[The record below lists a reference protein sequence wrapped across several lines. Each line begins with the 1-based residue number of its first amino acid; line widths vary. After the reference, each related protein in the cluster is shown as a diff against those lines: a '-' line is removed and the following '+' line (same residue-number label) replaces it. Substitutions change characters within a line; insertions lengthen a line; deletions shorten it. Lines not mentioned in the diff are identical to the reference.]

1 MAATFRETA
10 EARVAGNTIPATAG
24 SIINKEQYG
33 IDFLFPGYI
42 VQSATITQSVNE
54 DITQD
59 QKNSIVSRLDLDHI
73 YDATVEVI
81 GGSSEDGTLS
91 SSGGN
96 IEVGDIAYSFAGHNW
111 KVTGVTYNGSFQDKK
126 RYTVTLQRSTNF
138 PAES

>member
-24 SIINKEQYG
+24 SVINKEQYG

-42 VQSATITQSVNE
+42 VQSATLTHSDNE

-59 QKNSIVSRLDLDHI
+59 QNNSIVPRLDLHHI

-81 GGSSEDGTLS
+81 GGSTEDGTLS

-96 IEVGDIAYSFAGHNW
+96 IEVGDIAYNFAGHNW

-126 RYTVTLQRSTNF
+126 RYTVTLRRSTNF
-138 PAES
+138 PAE

>member
-1 MAATFRETA
+1 MAATFRETD

-24 SIINKEQYG
+24 SVINKEQYG

-81 GGSSEDGTLS
+81 GGSTEDGTLS

-96 IEVGDIAYSFAGHNW
+96 IEVGDIAYNFAGHNW
-111 KVTGVTYNGSFQDKK
+111 KVIGITYNGSFQDKK
-126 RYTVTLQRSTNF
+126 RFTVSLQRSSNY
-138 PAES
+138 PPES

>member
-24 SIINKEQYG
+24 SVINKEQYG

-81 GGSSEDGTLS
+81 GGSTEDGTLS
-91 SSGGN
+91 ASGGN
-96 IEVGDIAYSFAGHNW
+96 IEVGDIAYNFAGHNW

>member
-24 SIINKEQYG
+24 SVINKEQYG

-54 DITQD
+54 DVTQD
-59 QKNSIVSRLDLDHI
+59 QKNAIVSRLDLDHI

-81 GGSSEDGTLS
+81 GGSTEDGTLS
-91 SSGGN
+91 ASGGN
-96 IEVGDIAYSFAGHNW
+96 IEVGDIAYNFAGHNW

-126 RYTVTLQRSTNF
+126 RYQIQLQRSTNF
-138 PAES
+138 PAE

>member
-24 SIINKEQYG
+24 SIITKNEYG

-59 QKNSIVSRLDLDHI
+59 QKNAIVSRLDLDHI

-81 GGSSEDGTLS
+81 GGSTEDGTLS
-91 SSGGN
+91 ASGGN
-96 IEVGDIAYSFAGHNW
+96 IEVGDIAYNFAGHAW
-111 KVTGVTYNGSFQDKK
+111 KVVGITYNGSFQDKK

-138 PAES
+138 PPES

>member
-24 SIINKEQYG
+24 SVINKEQYG

-59 QKNSIVSRLDLDHI
+59 QKNAIVSRLDLDHI

-81 GGSSEDGTLS
+81 GGSTEDGTLS
-91 SSGGN
+91 ASGGN
-96 IEVGDIAYSFAGHNW
+96 IEVGDIAYNFAGHNW

-126 RYTVTLQRSTNF
+126 RYSVTLQRSTNY
-138 PAES
+138 PPES

>member
-24 SIINKEQYG
+24 SVINKEQYG

-42 VQSATITQSVNE
+42 VQSATITQSLTE

-59 QKNSIVSRLDLDHI
+59 QKNAIVSRLDLDHI

-91 SSGGN
+91 ASGGN
-96 IEVGDIAYSFAGHNW
+96 IEVGDIAYNFAGHNW

>member
-24 SIINKEQYG
+24 SVINKEQYG

-59 QKNSIVSRLDLDHI
+59 QKNAIVSRLDLDHI

-81 GGSSEDGTLS
+81 GGSTEDGTLS

-96 IEVGDIAYSFAGHNW
+96 IEVGDIAYNFAGHNW
-111 KVTGVTYNGSFQDKK
+111 KVVSITYTGSFQDKK
-126 RYTVTLQRSTNF
+126 RYTVTLQRSTNY
-138 PAES
+138 PPES

>member
-24 SIINKEQYG
+24 SVINKEQYG

-81 GGSSEDGTLS
+81 GGSTEDGTLS

-96 IEVGDIAYSFAGHNW
+96 IEVGDIAYNFAGHNW
-111 KVTGVTYNGSFQDKK
+111 KVLSITYTGSFQDKR

-138 PAES
+138 PPES

>member
-24 SIINKEQYG
+24 SVINKEQYG

-59 QKNSIVSRLDLDHI
+59 QKNAIVSRLDLDHI

-81 GGSSEDGTLS
+81 GGSTEDGTLS

-96 IEVGDIAYSFAGHNW
+96 IEVGDIAYNFAGHNW
-111 KVTGVTYNGSFQDKK
+111 KVVGITYNGSFQDKK
-126 RYTVTLQRSTNF
+126 RYTCQLQRSTNY
-138 PAES
+138 PPES

>member
-24 SIINKEQYG
+24 SIITKDNYG
-33 IDFLFPGYI
+33 IDFLFPGFI

-81 GGSSEDGTLS
+81 GGSTEDGTLS

-138 PAES
+138 PAE

>member
-24 SIINKEQYG
+24 SVINKEQYG

-59 QKNSIVSRLDLDHI
+59 QKNAIVSRLDLDHI

-81 GGSSEDGTLS
+81 GGSTEDGTLS
-91 SSGGN
+91 ASGGN
-96 IEVGDIAYSFAGHNW
+96 IEVGDIAYNFAGHNW

-126 RYTVTLQRSTNF
+126 RYTVSLQRSTNF
-138 PAES
+138 PAE

>member
-24 SIINKEQYG
+24 SVINKEQYG

-81 GGSSEDGTLS
+81 GGSTEDGTLS

-96 IEVGDIAYSFAGHNW
+96 IEVGDIAYNFAGHNW
-111 KVTGVTYNGSFQDKK
+111 KVTSITYNGSFQDKK
-126 RYTVTLQRSTNF
+126 RYTCQLQRSTNY
-138 PAES
+138 PPES

>member
-24 SIINKEQYG
+24 SVINKEQYG

-81 GGSSEDGTLS
+81 GGSTEDGTLS
-91 SSGGN
+91 ASGGE
-96 IEVGDIAYSFAGHNW
+96 IQVGDIAYNFAGHNW
-111 KVTGVTYNGSFQDKK
+111 KVVGVTYNGSFQDKK
-126 RYTVTLQRSTNF
+126 RYTVSLQRSSNY
-138 PAES
+138 PPES

>member
-1 MAATFRETA
+1 MAATFRETD

-24 SIINKEQYG
+24 SVINKEQYG

-42 VQSATITQSVNE
+42 VQSATIKQSVNE

-81 GGSSEDGTLS
+81 GGSTEDGTLS

-96 IEVGDIAYSFAGHNW
+96 IEVGDIAYNFAGHNW
-111 KVTGVTYNGSFQDKK
+111 KVIGITYNGSFQDKK
-126 RYTVTLQRSTNF
+126 RFTVSLQRSSNY
-138 PAES
+138 PPES

>member
-24 SIINKEQYG
+24 SIITKDQYG
-33 IDFLFPGYI
+33 IDFLFPGFI

-81 GGSSEDGTLS
+81 GGSTEDGTLS
-91 SSGGN
+91 ASGGN

-126 RYTVTLQRSTNF
+126 KYTISLERYTNF
-138 PAES
+138 PA

>member
-24 SIINKEQYG
+24 SVINKEQYG
-33 IDFLFPGYI
+33 IDFLFPGFI
-42 VQSATITQSVNE
+42 VQSATIKQSVNE

-59 QKNSIVSRLDLDHI
+59 QKNAIVSRLDLDHI

-81 GGSSEDGTLS
+81 GGSTEDGTLS

-96 IEVGDIAYSFAGHNW
+96 IEVGDIAYNFAGHNW
-111 KVTGVTYNGSFQDKK
+111 KVVSVTYNGSFQDKR
-126 RYTVTLQRSTNF
+126 RYTVSLQRSTNY
-138 PAES
+138 PPES

>member
-1 MAATFRETA
+1 MAATFRETS

-24 SIINKEQYG
+24 SVINKEQYG

-81 GGSSEDGTLS
+81 GGSTEDGTLS
-91 SSGGN
+91 ASGGN

-138 PAES
+138 PAE

>member
-1 MAATFRETA
+1 MAATFRETS

-24 SIINKEQYG
+24 SVINKEQYG

-81 GGSSEDGTLS
+81 GGSTEDGTLS

-96 IEVGDIAYSFAGHNW
+96 IEVGDIAYNFAGHNW
-111 KVTGVTYNGSFQDKK
+111 KVVSITYNGSFQDKK
-126 RYTVTLQRSTNF
+126 RYTCQLQRSTNY
-138 PAES
+138 PPES

>member
-1 MAATFRETA
+1 MAATFRETD

-24 SIINKEQYG
+24 SIITKDQYG
-33 IDFLFPGYI
+33 IDFLFPGFI

-59 QKNSIVSRLDLDHI
+59 QKNAIVSRLDLDHI

-91 SSGGN
+91 AQGGE
-96 IEVGDIAYSFAGHNW
+96 IQVGDIAYNFAGHVW

-126 RYTVTLQRSTNF
+126 RYTVSLQRSTNF
-138 PAES
+138 PAQS

>member
-1 MAATFRETA
+1 MSKFNETA

-24 SIINKEQYG
+24 SVINKEQYG
-33 IDFLFPGYI
+33 IDFLFPGFI

-59 QKNSIVSRLDLDHI
+59 QKNAIVSRLDLDHI

-91 SSGGN
+91 ASGGN
-96 IEVGDIAYSFAGHNW
+96 IEVGDIAYNFAGHNW

>member
-1 MAATFRETA
+1 MAATFRETDG
-10 EARVAGNTIPATAG
+10 ARVAGNTIPATAG
-24 SIINKEQYG
+24 SVINKEQYG

-81 GGSSEDGTLS
+81 GGSTEDGTLS

-96 IEVGDIAYSFAGHNW
+96 IEVGDIAYNFAGHNW

-138 PAES
+138 PAE

>member
-24 SIINKEQYG
+24 SVINKEQYG

-81 GGSSEDGTLS
+81 GGSTEDGTLS
-91 SSGGN
+91 ASGGN
-96 IEVGDIAYSFAGHNW
+96 IEVGDIAYNFAGHNW

-126 RYTVTLQRSTNF
+126 RYTVQLQRSTNF
-138 PAES
+138 PAQS

>member
-24 SIINKEQYG
+24 SVINKEQYG

-81 GGSSEDGTLS
+81 GGSTEDGTLS
-91 SSGGN
+91 ASGGN
-96 IEVGDIAYSFAGHNW
+96 IEVGDIAYNFAGHNW
-111 KVTGVTYNGSFQDKK
+111 KVTSITYTGSFQDKK
-126 RYTVTLQRSTNF
+126 RYQISLQRSTNY
-138 PAES
+138 PPES

>member
-24 SIINKEQYG
+24 SVINKEQYG

-81 GGSSEDGTLS
+81 GGSTEDGTLS
-91 SSGGN
+91 ASGGN

-138 PAES
+138 PAQS

>member
-1 MAATFRETA
+1 MAATFRETS

-24 SIINKEQYG
+24 SVINKEQYG

-42 VQSATITQSVNE
+42 VQRATITQSVNE

-81 GGSSEDGTLS
+81 GGSTEDGTLS
-91 SSGGN
+91 ASGGN

-138 PAES
+138 PAE

>member
-33 IDFLFPGYI
+33 IDFLFKGFI

-91 SSGGN
+91 ASGGN
-96 IEVGDIAYSFAGHNW
+96 IEVGDIAYNFAGHNW

-126 RYTVTLQRSTNF
+126 RYTVSLQRSTNF

>member
-1 MAATFRETA
+1 MAATFRETD
-10 EARVAGNTIPATAG
+10 EARVAGSTIPATAG
-24 SIINKEQYG
+24 SVIGKDQYG
-33 IDFLFPGYI
+33 IDFLFPGFI
-42 VQSATITQSVNE
+42 VQSATITQSLTE

-91 SSGGN
+91 ASGGN

-138 PAES
+138 PA

>member
-24 SIINKEQYG
+24 SVINKEQYG

-59 QKNSIVSRLDLDHI
+59 QKNAIVSRLDLDHI

-81 GGSSEDGTLS
+81 GGSTEDGTLS

-96 IEVGDIAYSFAGHNW
+96 IEVGDIAYNFAGHNW
-111 KVTGVTYNGSFQDKK
+111 KVVSITYTGSFQDKK
-126 RYTVTLQRSTNF
+126 RYTCQLQRSTNY
-138 PAES
+138 PPES

>member
-24 SIINKEQYG
+24 SIITKDQYG
-33 IDFLFPGYI
+33 IDFLFPGFI

-81 GGSSEDGTLS
+81 GGSTEDGTLS
-91 SSGGN
+91 ASGGN

-138 PAES
+138 PAE

>member
-24 SIINKEQYG
+24 SVINKEQYG
-33 IDFLFPGYI
+33 VDCRCPGDI
-42 VQSATITQSVNE
+42 VQSATITQGVNE

-81 GGSSEDGTLS
+81 GGSTEDGTLS
-91 SSGGN
+91 ASGGN

-138 PAES
+138 PAE

>member
-24 SIINKEQYG
+24 SVINKEQYG

-81 GGSSEDGTLS
+81 GGSTEDGTLS
-91 SSGGN
+91 ASGGN
-96 IEVGDIAYSFAGHNW
+96 IEVGDIAYNFAGHNW
-111 KVTGVTYNGSFQDKK
+111 KVVGVTYNGSFQDKK
-126 RYTVTLQRSTNF
+126 RCTCQLTRSTNY
-138 PAES
+138 PPES

>member
-42 VQSATITQSVNE
+42 VQSATITQSLTE

-59 QKNSIVSRLDLDHI
+59 QKNAIVSRLDLDHI

-91 SSGGN
+91 ASGGN

-138 PAES
+138 PAE

>member
-1 MAATFRETA
+1 MAVTFRETS

-24 SIINKEQYG
+24 SVINKEQYG

-59 QKNSIVSRLDLDHI
+59 QKNAIVSRLDLDHI

-81 GGSSEDGTLS
+81 GGSTEDGTLS
-91 SSGGN
+91 ASGGN

-138 PAES
+138 PPES